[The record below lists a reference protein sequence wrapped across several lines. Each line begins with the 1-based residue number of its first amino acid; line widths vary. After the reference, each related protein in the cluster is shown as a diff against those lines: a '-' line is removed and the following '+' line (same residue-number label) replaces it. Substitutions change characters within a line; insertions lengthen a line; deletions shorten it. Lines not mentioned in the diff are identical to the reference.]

1 MADENSAVIT
11 RINYILKYLTIENI
25 CLKSYKLSNKCSLSK
40 TLKKNHIYSKL
51 LTDTK
56 QIDKMNQMKCVLNE

>member
-1 MADENSAVIT
+1 
-11 RINYILKYLTIENI
+11 
-25 CLKSYKLSNKCSLSK
+25 LSNKCSLSK